1 MFSWWQ
7 RFLAIPDGQ
16 RAEIL
21 AKMSVW
27 TIIVLLYVL
36 GGVSLYLRHKYLTPT
51 TSPTPVETITRT
63 PTEQPTPPRP
73 TETLY
78 PSRTPKPAGA
88 EIDVRNGTK
97 GSVLTKTSNVPIESV
112 I

>member
-1 MFSWWQ
+1 MLSWWQ
-7 RFLAIPDGQ
+7 KFLSMPDGQ

-21 AKMSVW
+21 AKISVW
-27 TIIVLLYVL
+27 TIIAVLYVL

-63 PTEQPTPPRP
+63 PTEEPTAPKP

-88 EIDVRNGTK
+88 GIDVSTSTK
-97 GSVLTKTSNVPIESV
+97 GAVLIKRSDVKIESV